1 MLFMAVASLIRMVFV
16 TINLCAAS
24 LAASSRCSPA
34 LARLCQ
40 GERLSELLT
49 SRTLCVFDSKGDGP
63 AKDRERFG
71 HVRDRP
77 SCVGRKAPLAQ
88 RCIFLKQYHEG
99 PVKIGHRRP
108 PGHVLSHRVSTP
120 RRRRR
125 ETKVTDAPEQGQK
138 DE

>member
-40 GERLSELLT
+40 GERLSELST
-49 SRTLCVFDSKGDGP
+49 SRTLGVFDSKGDGP

-88 RCIFLKQYHEG
+88 RCIFGKQYRSRLVSSGLHSEAATARDQSNG
-99 PVKIGHRRP
+99 PPIRP
-108 PGHVLSHRVSTP
+108 VWLAIKASP
-120 RRRRR
+120 
-125 ETKVTDAPEQGQK
+125 
-138 DE
+138 